1 MLKYQ
6 NRERVALL
14 RFSGINGA
22 SHLKSKQEIWMK
34 IWLIS
39 LEIVDGDYLERHDGW
54 MNCNF
59 DYALNVSAGKN

>member
-1 MLKYQ
+1 
-6 NRERVALL
+6 
-14 RFSGINGA
+14 
-22 SHLKSKQEIWMK
+22 MK